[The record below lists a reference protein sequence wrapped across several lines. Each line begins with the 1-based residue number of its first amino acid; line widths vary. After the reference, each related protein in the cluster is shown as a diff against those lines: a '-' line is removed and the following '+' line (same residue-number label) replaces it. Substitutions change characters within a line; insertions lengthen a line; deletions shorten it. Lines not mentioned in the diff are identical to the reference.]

1 MKKKKLKEKIY
12 DIVEKMD
19 DELGLQ
25 MVLET
30 AVEYA
35 VKKDDNLTKEQWQ
48 ELQTALEEVK
58 QGKYSTHEEVM
69 QRIKE
74 WRTK

>member
-1 MKKKKLKEKIY
+1 MEKKELKETIHE
-12 DIVEKMD
+12 IVEKMD

-25 MVLET
+25 MVYET

-35 VKKDDNLTKEQWQ
+35 TQKDDNLSEEQWQ

-58 QGKYSTHEEVM
+58 QGRYSTHEEVM

>member
-19 DELGLQ
+19 DEFGLQ
-25 MVLET
+25 MVHET

-35 VKKDDNLTKEQWQ
+35 IKKDDNLTKEQWQ